1 MTEKEELEKKIE
13 QLKFDLKT
21 YLEVFPI
28 LGVSEK
34 EKDRVVNQVLEDL
47 SRQLKELEKMK

>member
-1 MTEKEELEKKIE
+1 MTEKEELNKRIE

-34 EKDRVVNQVLEDL
+34 ENTG
-47 SRQLKELEKMK
+47 

>member
-1 MTEKEELEKKIE
+1 MTEKEELNKRIE

-34 EKDRVVNQVLEDL
+34 EKDRVINQMLDDL
-47 SRQLKELEKMK
+47 YRHLKEFEKMA